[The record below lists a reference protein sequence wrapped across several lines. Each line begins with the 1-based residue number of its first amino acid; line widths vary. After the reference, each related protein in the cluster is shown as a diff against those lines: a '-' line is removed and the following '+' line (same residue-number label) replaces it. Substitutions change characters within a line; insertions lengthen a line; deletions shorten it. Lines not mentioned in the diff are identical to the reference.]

1 MKYFTL
7 KAKAV
12 LCMLLTLMGV
22 HAYAQETIT
31 VGGGNPIPVV
41 SVQTVNVEDAAGNA
55 YADLRAEFSVATVT
69 EALGIES
76 ITDAA
81 EYIVNP
87 TTWEAVENS
96 TDGWRNG
103 EGDLC
108 GWGDITEESRGYCVK
123 IDEPATGA
131 INYLGAHHN
140 GVWNEG
146 ETFTAYWGFVA
157 GEKAALVKV
166 VVTFGPAL
174 EEPEPEVPTVE
185 LPEAETTIAN
195 LQIVGSVEVS
205 NERYYTQGYETSDL
219 AVVIPNLAE
228 ALGISKGDLAQVFS
242 QMIYVDQYN
251 EGTNT
256 GVLNYLTV
264 TDGWMRTFLD
274 SETEEQTGEMVGAGY
289 SGDCDVYVQKMA
301 YNAEN
306 DSVTFVM
313 GQMPGGLELGDV
325 RFVSLYVV
333 YGQKAFVIKYRVSF
347 VEPPFQGLEERVKVG
362 EQTIN
367 LSQQPTNDYSFV
379 SFSIDLEAIAAL
391 LGAEDVTDVQM
402 QALDAKGGLSN
413 DHTANNGGWWLTA
426 EGIVTSWGSS
436 SAFFVEPTANNTWTE
451 FHAGQ
456 FPDASKGGDTF
467 TGKFYLTFGANYYE
481 LTVNFTVTE
490 KEDVVDPD
498 ELHVVAERTITIQ
511 QEQNDAYAWSEGV
524 GIPVEYLVETIGTAA
539 PYLYALSKESTEEK
553 AVYTDEYTCDPK
565 PGYWLTADGKQTT
578 WSDGASTWGIS
589 VAVRAADD
597 ALFFN
602 AIQFPGRTQVGNQLT
617 GSFFLANPEDG
628 SMLQVNV
635 IYKIVNQVVT
645 SEVIGEQ
652 NLVVKVS
659 DDECHASVALAEIAE
674 LLGYESVDELLGAEC
689 LRAKNS
695 DGVYDELHQPSNGI
709 TVDEEGYVAEDEAVG
724 LYFDEGMLYTYC
736 NADEAPAN
744 WKANVELSFE
754 KDGKSYLLHLT
765 LVSADIYDEYVGIK
779 SLGNDAQTVCY
790 DLQGRKAVGAQK
802 GIYIQNGVKIV
813 K

>member
-81 EYIVNP
+81 KYIVNP

-174 EEPEPEVPTVE
+174 EEPEPEEPAVE

-289 SGDCDVYVQKMA
+289 SGDCDVYVQQMA
-301 YNAEN
+301 YNAET
-306 DSVTFVM
+306 DEVTFVM

-779 SLGNDAQTVCY
+779 SLGSDAQTVCY